1 MYDDPVPDPA
11 LVKRLQNERLLHY
24 RACRLSAD
32 EADARARHDLEIA
45 CETCIESDN
54 LNREPDPD
62 WLFRTARTKDTVRAY
77 LESARADGVTDD
89 DIRAWHSRP
98 YLERAVFN
106 AVWMDA
112 LREVVF
118 DFIQRQASGEETAQA
133 RIYRLAFWCITPAP
147 PEPVYPV
154 RALAAELYPRYEQWA
169 RFHAMAGEQFE
180 FEILR
185 HGSVND
191 WIRNAAAEGEL

>member
-11 LVKRLQNERLLHY
+11 LAKRLLSERRLHY
-24 RACRLSAD
+24 RARRLSAD
-32 EADARARHDLEIA
+32 EADARARHDIEIA

-54 LNREPDPD
+54 LNREPDPE
-62 WLFRTARTKDTVRAY
+62 WLFRTARTNDTVRAY

-98 YLERAVFN
+98 YLERAVF
-106 AVWMDA
+106 VSIWTDI

-118 DFIQRQASGEETAQA
+118 DMIRLRSSGEDTGQAQ
-133 RIYRLAFWCITPAP
+133 IYRLAFWCTTPAP

-169 RFHAMAGEQFE
+169 RFRAWEGEQFE
-180 FEILR
+180 FEILK

-191 WIRNAAAEGEL
+191 WIRHAAAEGEL